1 MLVRKEKK
9 ESVEW
14 DVRYCISG
22 EVVSDTA
29 LLSPRLLPASKALLS
44 EFDIFA
50 TSARGSYGVDPG
62 PVPLRIVTFP
72 ASSRGDLLYG
82 VRKRLALS
90 WSLMFSAF
98 AMLRFTALTVRGG
111 GRSNFDAPN
120 ERITVS
126 NKCFRGKSPVLSIDT
141 VVS

>member
-1 MLVRKEKK
+1 MDVPYQISDSAAFASPTLPSDSKTLRS
-9 ESVEW
+9 ES
-14 DVRYCISG
+14 
-22 EVVSDTA
+22 
-29 LLSPRLLPASKALLS
+29 
-44 EFDIFA
+44 DIFA

-82 VRKRLALS
+82 VRKRLVLS